1 MRLKAETIAQLQT
14 MFDDRGRGRG
24 RGRGLG
30 LGLGLGRGLGLG
42 LGGPL
47 SKPSCRRHAI
57 RLQYSSGG
65 RQDQSILMRW
75 I

>member
-14 MFDDRGRGRG
+14 MFDDRGR
-24 RGRGLG
+24 
-30 LGLGLGRGLGLG
+30 GLG